1 MKKFLL
7 LLLVL
12 AGIYHFQGSN
22 VSEGFKDGYQQGAAQ
37 QSSAQ
42 QSSAQ
47 QSTRPQSQLSVQQQ
61 ELQKT
66 LLRIRNNGPFP
77 YDRDGITFHNRERLL
92 PSQPSGYYREYT
104 VDTPGLTHRGPRRVV
119 TGGNPP
125 VVFYYT
131 EDHYRSFRTI
141 SGAP

>member
-1 MKKFLL
+1 MKKLL
-7 LLLVL
+7 LILLVL

-22 VSEGFKDGYQQGAAQ
+22 LSDSFNGGSPQAVTQ
-37 QSSAQ
+37 QSEKPQQHLSAQ
-42 QSSAQ
+42 Q
-47 QSTRPQSQLSVQQQ
+47 R

-92 PSQPSGYYREYT
+92 PIKPNGYYREYT
-104 VDTPGLTHRGPRRVV
+104 VDTPGLSHRGPRRVV

-125 VVFYYT
+125 EVYYYT
-131 EDHYRSFRTI
+131 EDHYSSFRTI
-141 SGAP
+141 SGTP

>member
-7 LLLVL
+7 LLLVV

-22 VSEGFKDGYQQGAAQ
+22 ISNALDEGFQNVVAE
-37 QSSAQ
+37 QSESLQPGLSAQ
-42 QSSAQ
+42 Q
-47 QSTRPQSQLSVQQQ
+47 R

-66 LLRIRNNGPFP
+66 LVRIRNNGPFP

-92 PSQPSGYYREYT
+92 PIKHSDYYREYT
-104 VDTPGLTHRGPRRVV
+104 VDTPGLSHRGPRRVV

-125 VVFYYT
+125 DVYYYT
-131 EDHYRSFRTI
+131 EDHYKSFRQI

>member
-1 MKKFLL
+1 MKKFLV

-22 VSEGFKDGYQQGAAQ
+22 LSESINADYQKVDIQ
-37 QSSAQ
+37 QSDTKPSDYPQQHLSAQ
-42 QSSAQ
+42 Q
-47 QSTRPQSQLSVQQQ
+47 R

-92 PSQPSGYYREYT
+92 PLKASGYYREYT
-104 VDTPGLTHRGPRRVV
+104 VDTPGLSHRGPRRVV

-125 VVFYYT
+125 DVYYYT

-141 SGAP
+141 SGAQ

>member
-7 LLLVL
+7 ILLVL

-22 VSEGFKDGYQQGAAQ
+22 LREAFNGGYQQGVAQ
-37 QSSAQ
+37 QSDAQ
-42 QSSAQ
+42 HSDSSQ
-47 QSTRPQSQLSVQQQ
+47 HLSDQDR

-66 LLRIRNNGPFP
+66 LQRIRNNGPFP
-77 YDRDGITFHNRERLL
+77 YERDGITFQNRERLL
-92 PSQPSGYYREYT
+92 PIKARDYYREYT
-104 VDTPGLTHRGPRRVV
+104 VDTPGLKHRGPRRVV

-125 VVFYYT
+125 DVYYYT

-141 SGAP
+141 SGAL

>member
-1 MKKFLL
+1 MKKFLV

-22 VSEGFKDGYQQGAAQ
+22 LSESIKADYQQVDIQ
-37 QSSAQ
+37 QSDTKPSDYPQQHLSAQ
-42 QSSAQ
+42 Q
-47 QSTRPQSQLSVQQQ
+47 R

-92 PSQPSGYYREYT
+92 PIKASGYYREYT
-104 VDTPGLTHRGPRRVV
+104 VDTPGLSHRGPRRVV

-125 VVFYYT
+125 DVYYYT

-141 SGAP
+141 SGAQ

>member
-7 LLLVL
+7 LLLVV
-12 AGIYHFQGSN
+12 AGIYHFQGNNISN
-22 VSEGFKDGYQQGAAQ
+22 ALDEGFQNVVAE
-37 QSSAQ
+37 QSESLQPGLSAQ
-42 QSSAQ
+42 Q
-47 QSTRPQSQLSVQQQ
+47 R

-66 LLRIRNNGPFP
+66 LVRIRNNGPFP

-92 PSQPSGYYREYT
+92 PIKYSGYYREYT
-104 VDTPGLTHRGPRRVV
+104 VDTPGLSHRGPRRVV

-125 VVFYYT
+125 DVYYYT
-131 EDHYRSFRTI
+131 EDHYKSFRQI

>member
-7 LLLVL
+7 ILLVL

-22 VSEGFKDGYQQGAAQ
+22 LSDSFNGGSQQAVTQ
-37 QSSAQ
+37 QSDSPPQHLFAQ
-42 QSSAQ
+42 E
-47 QSTRPQSQLSVQQQ
+47 R
-61 ELQKT
+61 ELEKT
-66 LLRIRNNGPFP
+66 LLRIRDNGPFP

-92 PSQPSGYYREYT
+92 PIKPSGYYREYT
-104 VDTPGLTHRGPRRVV
+104 VDTPGLSHRGPRRVV

-125 VVFYYT
+125 DVYYYT
-131 EDHYRSFRTI
+131 EDHYSSFRII

>member
-22 VSEGFKDGYQQGAAQ
+22 ISKALDEGLQSVVAEQSESLQPGL
-37 QSSAQ
+37 SAQ
-42 QSSAQ
+42 Q
-47 QSTRPQSQLSVQQQ
+47 R

-66 LLRIRNNGPFP
+66 LVRIRNNGPFP

-92 PSQPSGYYREYT
+92 PIKHSGYYREYT
-104 VDTPGLTHRGPRRVV
+104 VDTPGLSHRGPRRVV

-125 VVFYYT
+125 DVYYYT
-131 EDHYRSFRTI
+131 EDHYKSFRQI

>member
-1 MKKFLL
+1 MKKFLA

-22 VSEGFKDGYQQGAAQ
+22 LSESINADYQQVDIQ
-37 QSSAQ
+37 QSDTKPSDYPQQHLSAQ
-42 QSSAQ
+42 Q
-47 QSTRPQSQLSVQQQ
+47 R

-92 PSQPSGYYREYT
+92 PIKASGYYREYT
-104 VDTPGLTHRGPRRVV
+104 VDTPGLSHRGPRRVV

-125 VVFYYT
+125 DVYYYT

-141 SGAP
+141 SGAQK

>member
-1 MKKFLL
+1 MKKFLV

-22 VSEGFKDGYQQGAAQ
+22 LSESINADYQQVDIQ
-37 QSSAQ
+37 QSDTKPSDYPQQHLSAQ
-42 QSSAQ
+42 Q
-47 QSTRPQSQLSVQQQ
+47 R

-92 PSQPSGYYREYT
+92 PLKASGYYREYT
-104 VDTPGLTHRGPRRVV
+104 VDTPGLSHRGPRRVV

-125 VVFYYT
+125 DVYYYT

-141 SGAP
+141 SGAQ

>member
-22 VSEGFKDGYQQGAAQ
+22 LTDGFNEADQQDVAQ
-37 QSSAQ
+37 QSDSQASDNTQQQLSAQ
-42 QSSAQ
+42 Q
-47 QSTRPQSQLSVQQQ
+47 R

-66 LLRIRNNGPFP
+66 LQRIRNNGPFP

-92 PSQPSGYYREYT
+92 PIKASGYYREYT

-125 VVFYYT
+125 DVYYYT
-131 EDHYRSFRTI
+131 EDHYRSFRII

>member
-7 LLLVL
+7 LLLVI
-12 AGIYHFQGSN
+12 AGIYHFQDSN
-22 VSEGFKDGYQQGAAQ
+22 LSDGLESKFQPVATAQHDSQQGL
-37 QSSAQ
+37 SAQ
-42 QSSAQ
+42 E
-47 QSTRPQSQLSVQQQ
+47 R

-66 LLRIRNNGPFP
+66 LIRIRNNGPFP

-92 PSQPSGYYREYT
+92 PIKHSGYYREYT
-104 VDTPGLTHRGPRRVV
+104 VDTPGLSHRGPRRVV

-125 VVFYYT
+125 DVYYYT
-131 EDHYRSFRTI
+131 EDHYQSFRQL

>member
-22 VSEGFKDGYQQGAAQ
+22 VSEGFKDGYQQ
-37 QSSAQ
+37 SA
-42 QSSAQ
+42 AQ

-66 LLRIRNNGPFP
+66 LLRIRNNGPFS

>member
-22 VSEGFKDGYQQGAAQ
+22 ISKALDEGLQSVVAEQSESLQPGL
-37 QSSAQ
+37 SAQ
-42 QSSAQ
+42 Q
-47 QSTRPQSQLSVQQQ
+47 R

-66 LLRIRNNGPFP
+66 LVRIRNNGPFP

-92 PSQPSGYYREYT
+92 PIKHSGYYREYT
-104 VDTPGLTHRGPRRVV
+104 VDTPGLSHRGPRRVV

-125 VVFYYT
+125 AVYYYT
-131 EDHYRSFRTI
+131 EDHYKSFRQI

>member
-7 LLLVL
+7 ILLVL

-22 VSEGFKDGYQQGAAQ
+22 LSDSFNGGSQQAVTQ
-37 QSSAQ
+37 QSDSLPQHLSAQ
-42 QSSAQ
+42 E
-47 QSTRPQSQLSVQQQ
+47 R

-66 LLRIRNNGPFP
+66 LLRIRDNGPFP

-92 PSQPSGYYREYT
+92 PIKPSGYYREYT
-104 VDTPGLTHRGPRRVV
+104 VDTPGLPHRGPRRVV

-125 VVFYYT
+125 DVYYYT
-131 EDHYRSFRTI
+131 EDHYSSFRII